1 MAKIGILGGT
11 FDPIHNGHLALG
23 KQAYEQFGLDE
34 IWFML
39 SGHPPHKKGRL
50 VTEGKEREDMV
61 KLAIASVPYFVYSDF
76 ELKREGNTYTAQTLT
91 LLKEA
96 YPQHEFY
103 FIIGADSL
111 YEIEQWYHPELVMK
125 QAVLLAAART
135 YEKDHRDFEKQI
147 NYLQEKYGA
156 RIGMIQFKEMDISSR
171 QIRKAVGSGQSVE
184 KLVPGSVAGY
194 IRIHGLYREAF
205 DDMQMSNHCSQIMM
219 LRSKLKTKLDP
230 MRYEHSL
237 SVSFT
242 CMNLAMRYGYDIDK
256 AELAG
261 LMHDCG
267 KRFTD
272 EIILKKCISHKILV
286 TDAEQKALPVLH
298 AKYGAWLAENKY
310 GIEDPEIISAI
321 ACHTTGKADMS
332 VLDKIVYIAD
342 YIEPR
347 RYKADNLPQMRK
359 LAYEDLDK
367 TMYEILKSTL
377 EYLAKKGAA
386 ADPMTATAYE
396 YFRQLVAAEK

>member
-1 MAKIGILGGT
+1 
-11 FDPIHNGHLALG
+11 
-23 KQAYEQFGLDE
+23 
-34 IWFML
+34 
-39 SGHPPHKKGRL
+39 
-50 VTEGKEREDMV
+50 
-61 KLAIASVPYFVYSDF
+61 
-76 ELKREGNTYTAQTLT
+76 
-91 LLKEA
+91 
-96 YPQHEFY
+96 
-103 FIIGADSL
+103 
-111 YEIEQWYHPELVMK
+111 
-125 QAVLLAAART
+125 
-135 YEKDHRDFEKQI
+135 
-147 NYLQEKYGA
+147 
-156 RIGMIQFKEMDISSR
+156 
-171 QIRKAVGSGQSVE
+171 
-184 KLVPGSVAGY
+184 
-194 IRIHGLYREAF
+194 
-205 DDMQMSNHCSQIMM
+205 MQMSNHCSQIMM

-261 LMHDCG
+261 MMHDCG
-267 KRFTD
+267 KRFAD
-272 EIILKKCISHKILV
+272 EIILKKCISHKIPV
-286 TDAEQKALPVLH
+286 TDAEMKALPVLH

-347 RYKADNLPQMRK
+347 RYKADNLPQMRR
-359 LAYEDLDK
+359 LAYEDLDQ

-377 EYLAKKGAA
+377 EYLAKKGAD

-396 YFRQLVAAEK
+396 YFKQLVAAEK